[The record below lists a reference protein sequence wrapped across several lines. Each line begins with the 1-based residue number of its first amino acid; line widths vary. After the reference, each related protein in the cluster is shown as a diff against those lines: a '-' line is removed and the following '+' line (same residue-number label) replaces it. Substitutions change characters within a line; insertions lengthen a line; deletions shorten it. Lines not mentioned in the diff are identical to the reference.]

1 MTRMIAGLTAERVR
15 GDIDVLSRAGLDLDH
30 FVQEAVGAVGRA
42 VPWVGACVGTHD
54 PASLML
60 TSARKYG
67 ALTPN
72 RDDDL
77 LFGQLEYG
85 FGEFTSFRSLVHHDI
100 RAVSMLQLPKDVVD
114 GSPRTHQLIRPV
126 YGFTDEARL
135 LMRDDTGMWGCLA
148 LFRDDGAPFA
158 EDDLTFLESLSAAF
172 ARGVRSGILTRLGAA
187 ETEAPSARGPAVV
200 VVNAA
205 GEIAQ
210 ISRGATQVLEELATL
225 GDAGAPY
232 GIIAGMASA
241 ARAMATDSEVPLPT
255 ARLRMPSGHWQVLH
269 ASPMDG
275 PDGATGDVVVTIEEA
290 RPPEIVAL
298 VVAAFGLTPREREVT
313 RMVLQGC
320 DTKAI
325 AVALHVSAYTVQDH
339 LKSVFAKAGVRSRR
353 DLIARVYFDQYVPRM
368 GAAVGPAG
376 FFM

>member
-1 MTRMIAGLTAERVR
+1 MTRMIAGLTAERAR
-15 GDIDVLSRAGLDLDH
+15 ADIDVLSRAGLDLDH
-30 FVQEAVGAVGRA
+30 FVQEAVGALGRA
-42 VPWVGACVGTHD
+42 VPWAGACVGTHD

-72 RDDDL
+72 VEDDL

-85 FGEFTSFRSLVHHDI
+85 LGEFTSFRSLVHHDI
-100 RAVSMLQLPKDVVD
+100 RAVSMLQLPQDVVA
-114 GSPRTHQLIRPV
+114 GSPRTQQLIRPV

-135 LMRDDTGMWGCLA
+135 VMRDGTGMWGCVA
-148 LFRDDGAPFA
+148 LFRDDDIPFA
-158 EDDLTFLESLSAAF
+158 PDDLTFLESLSEPF
-172 ARGVRSGILTRLGAA
+172 ARGVRSGILTRLGTVGAQDTAA
-187 ETEAPSARGPAVV
+187 PGPAVV
-200 VVNAA
+200 IVNSA
-205 GEIAQ
+205 GEISQ
-210 ISRGATQVLEELATL
+210 ISRGAAQILEDLARP

-232 GIIAGMASA
+232 GVIVGMASA
-241 ARAMATDSEVPLPT
+241 ARAMATDATAPLPT
-255 ARLRMPSGHWQVLH
+255 ARVRLPSGHWQVLR

-298 VVAAFGLTPREREVT
+298 VVAAFGLTQRERDVT

-325 AVALHVSAYTVQDH
+325 AAALHVSAYTVQDH
-339 LKSVFAKAGVRSRR
+339 LKSVFAKAGVRNRR
-353 DLIARVYFDQYVPRM
+353 DLVARVYFDQYVPRM

-376 FFM
+376 FFL